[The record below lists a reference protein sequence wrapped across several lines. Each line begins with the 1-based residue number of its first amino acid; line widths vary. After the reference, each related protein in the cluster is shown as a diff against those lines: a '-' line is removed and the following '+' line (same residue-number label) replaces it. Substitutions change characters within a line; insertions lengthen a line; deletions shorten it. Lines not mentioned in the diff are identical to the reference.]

1 MSTPDNTLEEESR
14 QRKKTDEEIKRLTV
28 PPLDHTPLP
37 PNSLSEFV
45 EPSVQ
50 NMVKLLRE
58 QYLLQAEQVKQL
70 ADLLNQ
76 MFQRVDQVLKEM
88 YLTMETM
95 RIVIGAQDELN
106 DQMTLSVQRNG
117 TAAEATIRAA
127 NSMIQFLQ
135 ALQATQGA

>member
-1 MSTPDNTLEEESR
+1 MTPEEVQEEESR
-14 QRKKTDEEIKRLTV
+14 LRKKTDQEIRRLTV

-37 PNSLSEFV
+37 PKSLPEFA
-45 EPSVQ
+45 EPSVE
-50 NMVKLLRE
+50 NMVKLLRD

-95 RIVIGAQDELN
+95 RIVIGAQDEIL
-106 DQMTLSVQRNG
+106 DQLTVSVQRNG

-127 NSMIQFLQ
+127 NSVTQFLT